1 MPRRKSNEILSEA
14 KKKADDIINN
24 AMIEAENHRAKQKEE
39 LGKEAE
45 RKAKEMLTQA
55 QAQTEQILSTAKAEA
70 DKQSKKWKEEAIKDA
85 EKQGKDL
92 IAEAK
97 AQADKI
103 LKEAG
108 AQAAGQ
114 KGKLEEESK
123 KSLDALLADAKS
135 RADKIVKEAES
146 QAAGLKTRLA
156 EESRKEQERILAEAK
171 AKADEYLK
179 KAQAETDE
187 AKAKKTA
194 EGQAAGQN
202 LQTLRNEVEVLT
214 EEIEKL
220 QNLKA
225 WHEKD
230 FFSFLTFNLE
240 LLETWKKGLDIP
252 IPLSSGR
259 NEVDNLR
266 GEIKKL
272 SNIKNQLEK
281 YFESFMDFNEKLL
294 EAMKKGAADW
304 DGIK

>member
-1 MPRRKSNEILSEA
+1 M
-14 KKKADDIINN
+14 
-24 AMIEAENHRAKQKEE
+24 
-39 LGKEAE
+39 
-45 RKAKEMLTQA
+45 
-55 QAQTEQILSTAKAEA
+55 
-70 DKQSKKWKEEAIKDA
+70 
-85 EKQGKDL
+85 
-92 IAEAK
+92 
-97 AQADKI
+97 
-103 LKEAG
+103 
-108 AQAAGQ
+108 
-114 KGKLEEESK
+114 
-123 KSLDALLADAKS
+123 
-135 RADKIVKEAES
+135 
-146 QAAGLKTRLA
+146 
-156 EESRKEQERILAEAK
+156 
-171 AKADEYLK
+171 
-179 KAQAETDE
+179 
-187 AKAKKTA
+187 
-194 EGQAAGQN
+194 
-202 LQTLRNEVEVLT
+202 EVLT

-252 IPLSSGR
+252 IPLTSGR